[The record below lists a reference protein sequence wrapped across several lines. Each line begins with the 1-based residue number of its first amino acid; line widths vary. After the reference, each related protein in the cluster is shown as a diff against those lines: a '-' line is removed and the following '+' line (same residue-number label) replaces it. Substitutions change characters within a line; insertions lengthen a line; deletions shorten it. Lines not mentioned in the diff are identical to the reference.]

1 VGSAGALQ
9 PGMPIGSLVVAEGAV
24 REDGASGMYVPAG
37 YPAVADPELA
47 VALAQAAR
55 ELGVP
60 VRSGLVRSH
69 DSFYTDREE
78 ELTRSWAA
86 RGVLASD
93 METAALFTVARLRGV
108 RAGSILNVVVTAEG
122 ELEEGINRLVANEA
136 AAAAGQRASIQAA
149 LRGAC
154 RLWLE
159 EKQRLSSGGARRMA
173 AEPQGNPWALRFT
186 TLTIVLIPVAVGI
199 NYVGKLIAA
208 GLKLPL

>member
-1 VGSAGALQ
+1 
-9 PGMPIGSLVVAEGAV
+9 MPIGSLVVAEGAV

-122 ELEEGINRLVANEA
+122 ELEEGINRLVASEE

-159 EKQRLSSGGARRMA
+159 EKQR
-173 AEPQGNPWALRFT
+173 
-186 TLTIVLIPVAVGI
+186 
-199 NYVGKLIAA
+199 
-208 GLKLPL
+208 